1 MTPVMMFSKIIH
13 EDTMQVN
20 IYPGNLRE
28 RGRGQRGKE
37 GMRNTSIYTDGDYD
51 VHPALG
57 GWIITEGGN
66 SIDDAIYECAEDA
79 IAALE
84 EMLTEQEQS

>member
-1 MTPVMMFSKIIH
+1 
-13 EDTMQVN
+13 
-20 IYPGNLRE
+20 
-28 RGRGQRGKE
+28 
-37 GMRNTSIYTDGDYD
+37 MRNTSVYTDGDYD
-51 VHPALG
+51 VHPAHG

-66 SIDDAIYECAEDA
+66 SIDDAIYECADDA